1 MSKNSGD
8 YRTPDFKKRRDNY
21 DKIFK
26 IKNIK
31 SREKFETVK
40 PGKVRKVYK

>member
-1 MSKNSGD
+1 MSKGPHD
-8 YRTPDFKKRRDNY
+8 CRTPDFKKRRDNY
-21 DKIFK
+21 DK

>member
-1 MSKNSGD
+1 MSKGPHDS
-8 YRTPDFKKRRDNY
+8 RTPDFKKRRDNY